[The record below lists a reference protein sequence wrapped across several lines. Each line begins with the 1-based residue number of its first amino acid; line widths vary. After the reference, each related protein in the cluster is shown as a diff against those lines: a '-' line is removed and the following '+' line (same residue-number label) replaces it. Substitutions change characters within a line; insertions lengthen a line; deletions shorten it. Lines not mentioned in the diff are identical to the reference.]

1 MAVAQ
6 ITVVLKT
13 NTLRSPM
20 PGNKNQREGSN
31 TPDEL
36 AAEIARLTRQN
47 ASLKREIARL
57 EVYRAMAYRDPLT
70 GLWNRRY
77 CEERLAEEF
86 SRCRRS
92 KDSARFSVLLIDIND
107 FKSINDLQGHAA
119 GDEALRWAGEF
130 LIGHLRTH
138 DVACRTGGDEFTVI
152 LPDLSETD
160 CALVISRLRDE
171 LRAANLLREIP
182 VGMSIGSAS
191 WQGASDSP
199 ERMLMAADEAMYT
212 DKRTQ
217 REQRRGP
224 DASPHVESIPGGPG
238 GVPLRVIG
246 R

>member
-1 MAVAQ
+1 
-6 ITVVLKT
+6 
-13 NTLRSPM
+13 M
-20 PGNKNQREGSN
+20 PGNKSPREGNS

-77 CEERLAEEF
+77 CEERLGEEL

-92 KDSARFSVLLIDIND
+92 KDAARFSVLLIDIND
-107 FKSINDLQGHAA
+107 FKAINDLQGHAA

-152 LPDLSETD
+152 LPDLSEAD
-160 CALVISRLRDE
+160 CALVISRLREE

-191 WQGASDSP
+191 WQGTADSA
-199 ERMLMAADEAMYT
+199 ERMLMVADETMYA
-212 DKRTQ
+212 DKRAQ
-217 REQRRGP
+217 REESRPTETGG
-224 DASPHVESIPGGPG
+224 AHVDPVAAGLPPG
-238 GVPLRVIG
+238 LRVIG